1 MAQLADPTEPQ
12 HHRLLAHP
20 VRTVW
25 TLAWPA
31 VALNSLQVVNT
42 LLDRFFI
49 GHLPESSL
57 TALGGAMTVT
67 FLTFSFAM
75 ALSTGATAIVAR
87 AFGAGNR
94 SEYQEASRQSYSLA
108 WMGGIAI
115 GAIALVTS
123 GAVSRVMLPP
133 DNPEAIRLMIG
144 LIVAFGCGLP
154 AIFIIQTLAGSLRG
168 IGDTRS
174 PMVISGLQILL
185 HIILNFFFIFPTRQI
200 GGYTVPGLGLGVI
213 GTTTALTASAWLSAI
228 GYSIYCSRTP
238 LGQASGF
245 HLPALAWV
253 KRILRIAI
261 PAATMA
267 VLRVMSLA
275 AFSFMLKFV
284 PNSSVAIATLPVAFG
299 VESIMF
305 MPSFGLAMAASAL
318 VGQSLGM
325 KDPGRAERLG
335 WIASHHAAW
344 VTLALS
350 LPIFIFA
357 PQIGGMLLEGKPE
370 LVAEVALLLRLLCV
384 TEIFFAYA
392 MVIIGAMQGAGDTV
406 RPLWIAVISLWGLRV
421 PLAYVLAFPLGM
433 GMLGAWISLSVTQ
446 GVQGVLS
453 LVAFKQGKWKTM
465 KV

>member
-1 MAQLADPTEPQ
+1 MAQLADPTQPEHLRP
-12 HHRLLAHP
+12 LAHP

-49 GHLPESSL
+49 GHLSESSL

-67 FLTFSFAM
+67 FLTFSFAI
-75 ALSTGATAIVAR
+75 AISTGATAIVAR
-87 AFGAGNR
+87 AFGAGNQT
-94 SEYQEASRQSYSLA
+94 EYQEASRQAYSLA
-108 WMGGIAI
+108 WMSGLMI
-115 GAIALVTS
+115 GALAILTS
-123 GAVSRVMLPP
+123 SGVSRVMLPA

-144 LIVAFGCGLP
+144 LIVAFGLGLP
-154 AIFIIQTLAGSLRG
+154 AIFIIQTIAGSLRG

-185 HIILNFFFIFPTRQI
+185 HITLNFLFIFPTRQM
-200 GGYTVPGLGLGVI
+200 GGVTVPGLGLGVI
-213 GTTTALTASAWLSAI
+213 GATTALTVSAWLSAI
-228 GYSIYCSRTP
+228 VYSIYCHRTP
-238 LGQASGF
+238 LGKASGF
-245 HLPALAWV
+245 HIPAVDWI

-284 PNSSVAIATLPVAFG
+284 PNASVAIATLPVAFG

-325 KDPGRAERLG
+325 KDPKRAEKLG

-344 VTLALS
+344 VTAALS
-350 LPIFIFA
+350 LPIFVFA
-357 PQIGGMLLEGKPE
+357 PQIGGVLLEGKPD

-384 TEIFFAYA
+384 TEVFFAYA

-406 RPLWIAVISLWGLRV
+406 RPLWIAIISLWGLRV
-421 PLAYVLAFPLGM
+421 PLAYILAFPFGM
-433 GMLGAWISLSVTQ
+433 GALGAWISLSVTQ
-446 GVQGVLS
+446 ALQGILS
-453 LVAFKQGKWKTM
+453 LIAYKQGKWKTM

>member
-1 MAQLADPTEPQ
+1 M
-12 HHRLLAHP
+12 
-20 VRTVW
+20 V
-25 TLAWPA
+25 
-31 VALNSLQVVNT
+31 
-42 LLDRFFI
+42 
-49 GHLPESSL
+49 
-57 TALGGAMTVT
+57 
-67 FLTFSFAM
+67 
-75 ALSTGATAIVAR
+75 
-87 AFGAGNR
+87 
-94 SEYQEASRQSYSLA
+94 
-108 WMGGIAI
+108 
-115 GAIALVTS
+115 
-123 GAVSRVMLPP
+123 
-133 DNPEAIRLMIG
+133 G
-144 LIVAFGCGLP
+144 LIMTFGLGLP
-154 AIFIIQTLAGSLRG
+154 AVFIIQTLAGSLRG

-185 HIILNFFFIFPTRQI
+185 HIVLNIFFIFPTRSV
-200 GGYTVPGLGLGVI
+200 GGYTIPGLGLGVV
-213 GTTTALTASAWLSAI
+213 GTTTALATSAWLSAI

-245 HLPALAWV
+245 HMPALGWV

-267 VLRVMSLA
+267 VLRVLSLA

-325 KDPGRAERLG
+325 KDPGRAEKLG

-344 VTLALS
+344 VTAALS

-357 PQIGGMLLEGKPE
+357 PQIGGVLLQGKPE
-370 LVAEVALLLRLLCV
+370 LVAEVALLLRFLCV
-384 TEIFFAYA
+384 TEVFFAYA

-406 RPLWIAVISLWGLRV
+406 RPLWIAIISLWGLRV
-421 PLAYVLAFPLGM
+421 PLAYILAFTFGLGS
-433 GMLGAWISLSVTQ
+433 LGAWISLAVTQ
-446 GVQGVLS
+446 GIQGILS
-453 LVAFKQGKWKTM
+453 LLAFRQGKWKTM

>member
-1 MAQLADPTEPQ
+1 MAQLADPTQPDKRRQ
-12 HHRLLAHP
+12 LAHP
-20 VRTVW
+20 VKTVW

-49 GHLPESSL
+49 GHLPESAL

-75 ALSTGATAIVAR
+75 ALATGSTAIVAR
-87 AFGAGNR
+87 AFGAGNT
-94 SEYQEASRQSYSLA
+94 SEYQQASRQSYSLA
-108 WMGGIAI
+108 WIAGLVV
-115 GAIALVTS
+115 GAIALVAS
-123 GAVSRVMLPP
+123 PAVARIMLPAS
-133 DNPEAIRLMIG
+133 NTEAIRQMVG
-144 LIVAFGCGLP
+144 LIVAFALGLP
-154 AIFIIQTLAGSLRG
+154 AIFIIQSLAGALRG

-185 HIILNFFFIFPTRQI
+185 HIVLNFFFIFPTRQVGNFTI
-200 GGYTVPGLGLGVI
+200 PGLGLGVI
-213 GTTTALTASAWLSAI
+213 GTTTALAVSAWMSAI
-228 GYSIYCSRTP
+228 GYSLYCNRTP
-238 LGQASGF
+238 LGQSAGF
-245 HLPALAWV
+245 HIPAADWV

-267 VLRVMSLA
+267 VLRVLSLA
-275 AFSFMLKFV
+275 VFSFMLKFV
-284 PNSSVAIATLPVAFG
+284 PNSSVAIATLPMAFA

-305 MPSFGLAMAASAL
+305 MPTFGLAMAASAL

-325 KDPGRAERLG
+325 KDPERAERLG

-357 PQIGGMLLEGKPE
+357 PQIGGTLLEGKPE
-370 LVAEVALLLRLLCV
+370 LVAEVALLLRWLCV
-384 TEIFFAYA
+384 TEVFFAYA
-392 MVIIGAMQGAGDTV
+392 MVVIGAMQGAGDTI

-421 PLAYVLAFPLGM
+421 PLAYILAFTLGM
-433 GMLGAWISLSVTQ
+433 GSLGAWIALSVTQ
-446 GVQGVLS
+446 GIQGILS
-453 LVAFKQGKWKTM
+453 LILFKQGKWKSV